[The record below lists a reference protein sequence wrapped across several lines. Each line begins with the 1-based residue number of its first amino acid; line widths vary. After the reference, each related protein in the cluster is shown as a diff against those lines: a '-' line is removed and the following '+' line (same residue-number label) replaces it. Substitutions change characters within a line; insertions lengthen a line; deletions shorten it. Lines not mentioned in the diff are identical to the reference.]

1 MNIECGL
8 VWPSTKALG
17 PGNRFAI
24 WTQGCQRRC
33 FRCASP
39 ELQTIGCGKIY
50 ETGSLADEI
59 IKSSNIDGITISGGE
74 PLLQP
79 GAVCELLSRVKEKR
93 PELSVI
99 MFTGY
104 TIEQVRSGDS
114 KQVLEYIDVLI
125 DGEYK
130 EELNDNRGLRGSSN
144 QRIHFLTPVLLGY
157 KEELENGRRTRE
169 MHLMEDDSMLT
180 IGIADKV

>member
-1 MNIECGL
+1 MEIECGL

-17 PGNRFAI
+17 PGNRFVI
-24 WTQGCQRRC
+24 WTQGCLRRC

-39 ELQTIGCGKIY
+39 ELQLSGHGIMY
-50 ETGSLADEI
+50 ETGALAEKI
-59 IKSSNIDGITISGGE
+59 VKSSDIEGITISGGE
-74 PLLQP
+74 PLLQSE
-79 GAVCELLSRVKEKR
+79 ALCDLLSRVKLKR

-99 MFTGY
+99 LFTGY
-104 TIEQVRSGDS
+104 TIGQVRSGDS

-144 QRIHFLTPVLLGY
+144 QRIHFLTPALLEH
-157 KEELENGRRTRE
+157 KEEFESGKRTRE

>member
-1 MNIECGL
+1 
-8 VWPSTKALG
+8 
-17 PGNRFAI
+17 
-24 WTQGCQRRC
+24 
-33 FRCASP
+33 
-39 ELQTIGCGKIY
+39 
-50 ETGSLADEI
+50 
-59 IKSSNIDGITISGGE
+59 
-74 PLLQP
+74 
-79 GAVCELLSRVKEKR
+79 
-93 PELSVI
+93 